1 MLPVAE
7 LPVQLGFHGRNQA
20 AAGGWDE
27 SSVVGAQLQAGAPG
41 SPLPRGA
48 GCLPPVWAALGHLP
62 GVPREKQGL
71 ILLG

>member
-1 MLPVAE
+1 MAE
-7 LPVQLGFHGRNQA
+7 LPVRLGFHRRNQA

-27 SSVVGAQLQAGAPG
+27 SSVVGAQLQAGPPG
-41 SPLPRGA
+41 SLLPRRA
-48 GCLPPVWAALGHLP
+48 GCLPPAWAAPGHLP